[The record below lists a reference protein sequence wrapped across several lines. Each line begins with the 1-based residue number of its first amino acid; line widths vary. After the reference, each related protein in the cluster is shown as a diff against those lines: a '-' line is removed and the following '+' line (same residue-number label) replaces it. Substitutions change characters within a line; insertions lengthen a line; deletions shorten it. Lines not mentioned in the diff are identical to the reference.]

1 MIVVYKYVGQH
12 LQFAL
17 YTNDRIC
24 IHTSQCL
31 MLRMYNTLRYYLKSK
46 VGYGHWHPSYYIVPY
61 LNTLRRPQHSS
72 TLLHKRIHSSRL
84 WPKIQKKK
92 NNKKNPVAQL
102 SQTPHALCPTETR
115 PMPPRSTTY
124 HDFSSLLS
132 LLLAA
137 ERNKAKLLD
146 SIPLEAPKSDKTTK
160 WNEK

>member
-1 MIVVYKYVGQH
+1 MVIDTLPIISYHILTRYVDHSTAVHCYINEYIHQDCDQKYK
-12 LQFAL
+12 
-17 YTNDRIC
+17 
-24 IHTSQCL
+24 
-31 MLRMYNTLRYYLKSK
+31 
-46 VGYGHWHPSYYIVPY
+46 
-61 LNTLRRPQHSS
+61 
-72 TLLHKRIHSSRL
+72 
-84 WPKIQKKK
+84 KKK